1 MMKDNLPVVTVS
13 VSAYNS
19 SKYIL
24 ETLESIKEQTY
35 PYLILRISDDC
46 STDDT
51 VAVCREWMEKNKDRF
66 VETDIIQPEH
76 NTGPTGNANRGW
88 DACTTTYYK
97 AIAGDD
103 ILLPNCIEDNMSY
116 MKKHP
121 ETVFVFSKIQVFGDD
136 VEQNVHIEKQFDYT
150 LFQLSTEEQLQRIL
164 NGGNFIPASTAFVN
178 VEKIR
183 ELGIRHDERIPFLED
198 MPKWVNV
205 LSKGVKLHFMDVTTV
220 KYRVHAGSLST
231 SSMASPRFK
240 RQLELYWFYYK
251 FPSLYKDDPDSAVQQ
266 AVDREMSIY
275 SSFYDVVNSKKF
287 RLSTKIVNFCKRLLP

>member
-1 MMKDNLPVVTVS
+1 MMNDNLPVVTVS

-19 SKYIL
+19 SKYVL
-24 ETLESIKEQTY
+24 ETLESIKAQTY
-35 PYLILRISDDC
+35 PSLILRISDDC

-51 VAVCREWMEKNKDRF
+51 VDVCREWIEKNRDRF
-66 VETDIIQPEH
+66 VETDIIQPEQ

-116 MKKHP
+116 MQKHP
-121 ETVFVFSKIQVFGDD
+121 EAIFVFSKIQVFGDD
-136 VEQNVHIEKQFDYT
+136 VEQNAHIEKQFDYT

-178 VEKIR
+178 VDKIR
-183 ELGIRHDERIPFLED
+183 EMGIRHDERIPFLED

-205 LSKGVKLHFMDVTTV
+205 LSKGVKLHFMDVATV

-231 SSMASPRFK
+231 SGMASPRFK

-251 FPSLYKDDPDSAVQQ
+251 FPSLYKENPDTAVLH
-266 AVDREMSIY
+266 AVDREMSTY
-275 SSFYDVVNSKKF
+275 TDFYNLVNSKRY
-287 RLSTKIVNFCKRLLP
+287 RLLEKIINFFKRLIP

>member
-1 MMKDNLPVVTVS
+1 MNDNLPVVTVS

-19 SKYIL
+19 SKYVL
-24 ETLESIKEQTY
+24 ETLESIKAQTY
-35 PYLILRISDDC
+35 PSLILRISDDC

-51 VAVCREWMEKNKDRF
+51 VDVCREWIEKNRDRF
-66 VETDIIQPEH
+66 VETDIIQPEQ

-116 MKKHP
+116 MQKHP
-121 ETVFVFSKIQVFGDD
+121 EAIFVFSKIQVFGDD
-136 VEQNVHIEKQFDYT
+136 VEQNAHIEKQFDYT

-178 VEKIR
+178 VDKIR
-183 ELGIRHDERIPFLED
+183 EMGIRHDERIPFLED

-205 LSKGVKLHFMDVTTV
+205 LSKGVKLHFMDVATV

-231 SSMASPRFK
+231 SGMASPRFK

-251 FPSLYKDDPDSAVQQ
+251 FPSLYKENPDTAVLH
-266 AVDREMSIY
+266 AVDREMSTY
-275 SSFYDVVNSKKF
+275 TDFYNLVNSKRY
-287 RLSTKIVNFCKRLLP
+287 RLLEKIINFFKRLIP

>member
-1 MMKDNLPVVTVS
+1 MMNDNLPVVTVS

-19 SKYIL
+19 SKYVL
-24 ETLESIKEQTY
+24 ETLESIKAQTY
-35 PYLILRISDDC
+35 PSLILRISDDC

-51 VAVCREWMEKNKDRF
+51 VDECREWIEKNKGRF
-66 VETDIIQPEH
+66 IETDIIQPKH
-76 NTGPTGNANRGW
+76 NTGPTGNANRAW

-97 AIAGDD
+97 GIAGDD

-116 MKKHP
+116 MQKHP
-121 ETVFVFSKIQVFGDD
+121 EAIFVFSKIQVFGDD
-136 VEQNVHIEKQFDYT
+136 VEQNAHIEKQFDYT

-205 LSKGVKLHFMDVTTV
+205 LSKGVKLHFMDVATV

-231 SSMASPRFK
+231 SGMASPRFK

-251 FPSLYKDDPDSAVQQ
+251 FPSLYKENPDTAVLH
-266 AVDREMSIY
+266 AVDREMSTY
-275 SSFYDVVNSKKF
+275 TDFYNLVNSKRY
-287 RLSTKIVNFCKRLLP
+287 RLLEKIINFFKRLIP

>member
-19 SKYIL
+19 SKYVL
-24 ETLESIKEQTY
+24 ETLESIKAQTY
-35 PYLILRISDDC
+35 PFLILRISDDC
-46 STDDT
+46 STDNT
-51 VAVCREWMEKNKDRF
+51 VAVCREWIEKNKKRF

-103 ILLPNCIEDNMSY
+103 ILLPNCIEDNMNY
-116 MKKHP
+116 MQEHP
-121 ETVFVFSKIQVFGDD
+121 DAVFVFSKIQVFGNDAK
-136 VEQNVHIEKQFDYT
+136 QNACIEKQFDYS
-150 LFQLSTEEQLQRIL
+150 LFSLSPEEQLLHIL
-164 NGGNFIPASTAFVN
+164 KVGNFVPASTAFVN
-178 VEKIR
+178 IEKIR

-205 LSKGVKLHFMDVTTV
+205 LSKGVKLHFMDVATV
-220 KYRVHAGSLST
+220 KYRVHPGSLST

-240 RQLELYWFYYK
+240 RQQELYWFYYK
-251 FPSLYKDDPDSAVQQ
+251 FPSLYKENPDSAVQQ

-287 RLSTKIVNFCKRLLP
+287 KFITKIVTFCKRILP